1 MDTNDQAAMGMG
13 AMNEMMGTSSNH
25 FEELMPGKDEELISS
40 AVKDNYD
47 VLYGSWPDD
56 YDEVVLILNENN
68 EIPVTTLYELGLLPS
83 KEYKD
88 LVKKMED
95 GEEIELETQSWD
107 YEEICDKNFY
117 LIPACD
123 TYEENKNGIF
133 ESIQED
139 EKKIEKLLED
149 SAVELKITGVIR
161 PKEDASISMNQ
172 SIGYTTALTDYII
185 DNTDESAVVKA
196 QKEDKKINVL
206 NGL

>member
-1 MDTNDQAAMGMG
+1 MASSVTSSITENNLTEFKKYLDDTDSEIHQYVGENGIIYSYDTKFYVYTHDPDGELVNTDGSTLMDTNDQAAMGMG

-117 LIPACD
+117 
-123 TYEENKNGIF
+123 
-133 ESIQED
+133 
-139 EKKIEKLLED
+139 
-149 SAVELKITGVIR
+149 
-161 PKEDASISMNQ
+161 
-172 SIGYTTALTDYII
+172 
-185 DNTDESAVVKA
+185 
-196 QKEDKKINVL
+196 
-206 NGL
+206 